1 MDINTELQSDLVE
14 RRRLQNRLAQRKFRG
29 ESSGSDRI
37 FMALKWAGREEETS
51 SRQQFSK
58 YYWELK

>member
-29 ESSGSDRI
+29 ELLPLI
-37 FMALKWAGREEETS
+37 AYP
-51 SRQQFSK
+51 QH
-58 YYWELK
+58 